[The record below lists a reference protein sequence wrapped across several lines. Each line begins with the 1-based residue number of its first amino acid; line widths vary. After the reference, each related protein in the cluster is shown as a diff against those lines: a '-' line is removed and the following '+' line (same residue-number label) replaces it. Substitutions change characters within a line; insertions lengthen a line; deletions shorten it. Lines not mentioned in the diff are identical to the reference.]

1 MGEEKLINRPEA
13 GIDIPFER
21 IAPSTLE
28 NMVKEFVSREWADLG
43 DSGYTIDDKV
53 AQVVQQLKDGKAKV
67 VFDLTS
73 ETWNIV
79 VR

>member
-1 MGEEKLINRPEA
+1 MGKETLNNRPET

-21 IAPSTLE
+21 IAPGTLE
-28 NMVKEFVSREWADLG
+28 NMVKEFVTREWADLG
-43 DSGYTIDDKV
+43 DSGYTLENKV